1 MKNSRVFVKAFSEEV
16 AKLAQQR
23 TVEDI
28 AKGQTVVKRPLIR
41 RKAEGEG
48 AQ

>member
-1 MKNSRVFVKAFSEEV
+1 MNYEVFTKAFSEEL

-23 TVEDI
+23 TVVDI
-28 AKGQTVVKRPLIR
+28 AKGQTSIKRPLDR